1 MIVITGGTGQLGKA
15 IIENLLT
22 KVPEAQI
29 GLSVRDPQKV
39 PQILANQVAR
49 VRQGNFDDEASLTH
63 AFEGASQVVIISGGS
78 SATNGKLTQL
88 GHQTAITA
96 ATQTGA
102 SRIFYTSHMG
112 ASPTSAFAPMRDHV
126 AAEASLLNS
135 GTPFTALRNG
145 FYASSLLLLIGDA
158 PKSGKIVA
166 PRDGPVA
173 WTTHDD
179 LAAVTA
185 VALRSGELDGITAPL
200 TGPEALDLSAVSKI
214 LTEILGHTIVR
225 VEVSDDEY
233 RDAMVARGIP
243 LDRVEMLLG
252 LFVASRAGDFSKVDG
267 TLEWLIGRNPI
278 SVREFLR
285 SALVK

>member
-22 KVPEAQI
+22 KVPAAQI

-39 PQILANQVAR
+39 PQTLRNQVSR
-49 VRQGNFDDEASLTH
+49 VRQGNFDDEVSLTF

-78 SATNGKLTQL
+78 SGKPNNLTQL
-88 GHQTAITA
+88 GLQTAITA
-96 ATQTGA
+96 AAQAGA
-102 SRIFYTSHMG
+102 TRIFYTSHMG
-112 ASPTSAFAPMRDHV
+112 VSLTSAFPPMRIQF
-126 AAEASLLNS
+126 AAETFLQNT

-145 FYASSLLLLIGDA
+145 FYASKLLLLIGDA
-158 PKSGKIVA
+158 PTSGKIVA

-179 LAAVTA
+179 LAAVAA
-185 VALRSGELDGITAPL
+185 VAVSSGELDGITSPL
-200 TGPEALDLSAVSKI
+200 TGSEALDLSAVSKI
-214 LTEILGHTIVR
+214 LSEILGRTIVR

-233 RDAMVARGIP
+233 RDAMVARGVP
-243 LDRVEMLLG
+243 LNRVEMMLG
-252 LFVASRAGDFSKVDG
+252 LFVASRAGDFAKVDG
-267 TLEWLIGRNPI
+267 TLERLIGRKPI

-285 SALVK
+285 SAL